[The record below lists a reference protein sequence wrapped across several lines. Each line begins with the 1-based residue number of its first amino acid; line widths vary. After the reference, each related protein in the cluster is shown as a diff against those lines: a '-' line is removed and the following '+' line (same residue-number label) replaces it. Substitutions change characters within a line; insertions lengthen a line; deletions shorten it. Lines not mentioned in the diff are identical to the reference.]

1 MTADDK
7 CSLVNRDNQTQ
18 HIQMPLSNKQKTFSG
33 FLFAFFKSRP
43 KNELFEKNM
52 TLIADIFLELWIPKY
67 VVRLLD
73 KCLES
78 LVSEEPSRSNR
89 INGPK
94 HC

>member
-1 MTADDK
+1 
-7 CSLVNRDNQTQ
+7 
-18 HIQMPLSNKQKTFSG
+18 MPLSNKQKTFSA
-33 FLFAFFKSRP
+33 FLFAFFKSRS

-67 VVRLLD
+67 AVRWLD

-78 LVSEEPSRSNR
+78 LVSDEPSRSNI